1 LVWLASTLD
10 SFRRPTARVLVLVVT
25 AGKRGRVL
33 GSAVVPTLELLYSTL
48 RRSPG
53 GDGITTRCRGWSR
66 RGLLEGNCC
75 HDGITPVWVVVVVL
89 DDIVVL
95 EIVEDK
101 TVYLDEYERWAME
114 RRGVEG
120 AAQTSSMMAGDSDTL
135 PRAAESI

>member
-1 LVWLASTLD
+1 MV
-10 SFRRPTARVLVLVVT
+10 
-25 AGKRGRVL
+25 AGQDGGRVL
-33 GSAVVPTLELLYSTL
+33 GSADVSTLELLYSTL
-48 RRSPG
+48 GRSPG
-53 GDGITTRCRGWSR
+53 RAGITARCRGWSR